1 MGGVSPGTPPTA
13 LLVRENR
20 PMSIDLLD
28 ARLIATLATLDHDGS
43 PHLSAVWFLRDGD
56 DVLFATGGR
65 TRKARNAE
73 ARPDAAVLLHGRGE
87 LPLRGIAAS
96 GRVVVIRG
104 DEARA
109 YNERVW
115 RKYLTDAG
123 LDHPDVGREISAHDD
138 VTLRFTPTRWRS
150 WGTDADFGGAFEL
163 PGLVLPLDPTGR

>member
-1 MGGVSPGTPPTA
+1 M
-13 LLVRENR
+13 RENR
-20 PMSIDLLD
+20 PMSLDLLD
-28 ARLIATLATLDHDGS
+28 ARLIATLATLADDGS

-73 ARPDAAVLLHGRGE
+73 ARPQAAVLIHGRGE

-96 GRVVVIRG
+96 GRVAVTRG

-109 YNERVW
+109 CNQRVW

-123 LDHPDVGREISAHDD
+123 LEHPDVGRELAANDD
-138 VTLRFTPTRWRS
+138 VTLRFTPIRWRS

-163 PGLVLPLDPTGR
+163 PGLVLPLAPTDR